1 MNCKAPCSHFSATR
15 RGIWSWGASE
25 KWNDSWRS
33 YDDKAEEWYQEY
45 LKYKAQ
51 ERQGPPDCCCYT
63 FPCPTSE
70 YDLAKRTSSTF
81 GMFRDESRQIKLR
94 GRNRWQQRY
103 SRHSCQQ
110 CFVIHRL
117 LKCSF
122 CAVTVSTISLSPEL
136 QHVGKKWGSA
146 SPGGFTGLQKS
157 MQSEFLPKSFLK
169 SDLCFLISLC
179 QLTIRWHVLIKLLWD
194 QDLKHP
200 KIYLQYYFR
209 T

>member
-1 MNCKAPCSHFSATR
+1 MNFKAPCSHFSATS

-81 GMFRDESRQIKLR
+81 GMFRDENRQTKLRKR
-94 GRNRWQQRY
+94 GRNSWQRRY

-110 CFVIHRL
+110 RFVIHRL

-122 CAVTVSTISLSPEL
+122 CPVSRAATCWQEVRQCEPWWIHWIAEVNAERISTQIIL
-136 QHVGKKWGSA
+136 KKWFVFPHFFMSIDNKMA
-146 SPGGFTGLQKS
+146 
-157 MQSEFLPKSFLK
+157 
-169 SDLCFLISLC
+169 CF
-179 QLTIRWHVLIKLLWD
+179 D
-194 QDLKHP
+194 
-200 KIYLQYYFR
+200 
-209 T
+209 